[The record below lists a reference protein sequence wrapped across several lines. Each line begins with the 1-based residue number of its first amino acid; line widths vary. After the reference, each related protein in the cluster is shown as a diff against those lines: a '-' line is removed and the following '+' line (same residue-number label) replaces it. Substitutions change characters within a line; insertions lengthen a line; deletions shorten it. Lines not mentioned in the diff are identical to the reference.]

1 MSVSTDKFDAL
12 LKIAAVDL
20 VRKDMEYANSLDT
33 SSTVV
38 SEKTLRK
45 VRRRI
50 KNHDKGVWWNEL
62 PFACRR
68 AIAAVLIVCTLSF
81 ALCMSV
87 EAVREQIVNTV
98 LEWYDKFVAVFYMAE
113 EVKLEKIEEY
123 REPSL
128 QIAGSERMVVSK
140 AELEYSIMYIKDDAI
155 IITYDQRLITDA
167 SYDFNSENGCVQE
180 NIKIN
185 DYKAVLLKY
194 DGLSNLTWHDH
205 EYYYVISLFTE
216 DIDIDT
222 LILIAE
228 SVK

>member
-20 VRKDMEYANSLDT
+20 VRKDVEYANSLDT

-50 KNHDKGVWWNEL
+50 KNHDKGAWWNEL
-62 PFACRR
+62 PLACRR
-68 AIAAVLIVCTLSF
+68 AVAAVLIVCTLSF

-98 LEWYDKFVAVFYMAE
+98 LEWYDKFVAVFYVAE

-123 REPSL
+123 REPTL
-128 QIAGSERMVVSK
+128 QIAGSERQV
-140 AELEYSIMYIKDDAI
+140 LLQLDTEYSVMYVKGGVIQ
-155 IITYDQRLITDA
+155 ITYDQRLISDD
-167 SYDFNSENGCVQE
+167 SLDINSEYNCTQE
-180 NIKIN
+180 NKTVNNCDALIFI
-185 DYKAVLLKY
+185 Y
-194 DGLSNLTWHDH
+194 DGWSSLAWHDN
-205 EYYYVISLFTE
+205 EYYYVITLFAN
-216 DIDIDT
+216 DIDT
-222 LILIAE
+222 ETLISIAE